1 MRTIAF
7 VTQKGGAGKSTLA
20 SNISVAAE
28 NAGERVFVID
38 LDPLQS
44 LVKWSKLRGQ
54 SEIAVE
60 HIPASKLVKALEALE
75 KKGVTLVVIDAP
87 GEDSENLAAA
97 IRAADLCVIP
107 ARPNVFDLWA
117 SEVTRAKV
125 KEAGKEYIFLLNQ
138 IPPAQQNARVE
149 QGAKALQ
156 AMGGLLAPMV
166 SARVDYQEAA
176 RHGLGV
182 AELHPSSVAAQ
193 EMRELWASVKRRL
206 KKGATTAKA
215 EAKQVGKA
223 EAEGPGQGR
232 DKGRREGRAQ
242 GRRPR
247 PRRRTQG
254 RRKCRAQGR
263 TQGRRERRSQD
274 CRTQGCRTPRL
285 SNPKLSNQGREPR
298 AAADSTEPK
307 PALALAAKPAHK
319 SSQKPA
325 RKAA

>member
-20 SNISVAAE
+20 SNISVAAKH
-28 NAGERVFVID
+28 AGERVFVID

-54 SEIAVE
+54 SEVAVE
-60 HIPASKLVKALEALE
+60 HIPASKLAKALEALE
-75 KKGVTLVVIDAP
+75 KKGVSLVVIDAP

-125 KEAGKEYIFLLNQ
+125 KEAGKEYAFLLNQ
-138 IPPAQQNARVE
+138 CPPSQQSARVE

-156 AMGGLLAPMV
+156 AMGGLLAPLV

-182 AELHPSSVAAQ
+182 AELHPSGIAAQ

-215 EAKQVGKA
+215 EAKQAGKA
-223 EAEGPGQGR
+223 EA
-232 DKGRREGRAQ
+232 KVAI
-242 GRRPR
+242 
-247 PRRRTQG
+247 
-254 RRKCRAQGR
+254 K
-263 TQGRRERRSQD
+263 
-274 CRTQGCRTPRL
+274 
-285 SNPKLSNQGREPR
+285 
-298 AAADSTEPK
+298 AAATVEPKAAAASTQPK
-307 PALALAAKPAHK
+307 PALALAAKSAPK
-319 SSQKPA
+319 PSPKPA

>member
-1 MRTIAF
+1 M
-7 VTQKGGAGKSTLA
+7 
-20 SNISVAAE
+20 
-28 NAGERVFVID
+28 
-38 LDPLQS
+38 
-44 LVKWSKLRGQ
+44 RGQ

-87 GEDSENLAAA
+87 GEDCENLAAA

-215 EAKQVGKA
+215 EAKQVGKVEAKAPAKAAIKAAAKA
-223 EAEGPGQGR
+223 EPKAPAKAPARVAASAEPKAAANAEPKAVEPKAAELKAAEPQG
-232 DKGRREGRAQ
+232 
-242 GRRPR
+242 
-247 PRRRTQG
+247 
-254 RRKCRAQGR
+254 
-263 TQGRRERRSQD
+263 
-274 CRTQGCRTPRL
+274 
-285 SNPKLSNQGREPR
+285 
-298 AAADSTEPK
+298 AADSTEPK
-307 PALALAAKPAHK
+307 SALALAAKPAHK
-319 SSQKPA
+319 PSQKPA

>member
-20 SNISVAAE
+20 SNISVAAN
-28 NAGERVFVID
+28 NAGERVFMID

-44 LVKWSKLRGQ
+44 LVNWSKLRGQ
-54 SEIAVE
+54 TEIAVE
-60 HIPASKLVKALEALE
+60 HIPAPRLAKALEALE

-117 SEVTRAKV
+117 SEITRAKV
-125 KEAGKEYIFLLNQ
+125 KEAGKEYAFLLNQ
-138 IPPAQQNARVE
+138 IPPAQQSARVE

-176 RHGLGV
+176 RQGLGV
-182 AELHPSSVAAQ
+182 GELHPSSVAAQ

-215 EAKQVGKA
+215 EVKQVGKA
-223 EAEGPGQGR
+223 DAKAPAKTVANADAKPASKTAAAPEPKAPAKVAASVEPKAPANAAASVDPNAPTIAE
-232 DKGRREGRAQ
+232 
-242 GRRPR
+242 
-247 PRRRTQG
+247 
-254 RRKCRAQGR
+254 
-263 TQGRRERRSQD
+263 
-274 CRTQGCRTPRL
+274 
-285 SNPKLSNQGREPR
+285 PKAP
-298 AAADSTEPK
+298 ADSTEPT
-307 PALALAAKPAHK
+307 PALALAAKSAQK
-319 SSQKPA
+319 ASSKPA

>member
-20 SNISVAAE
+20 SNISVAAKH
-28 NAGERVFVID
+28 AGERVFVID

-60 HIPASKLVKALEALE
+60 HIPALKLVKALEALE

-138 IPPAQQNARVE
+138 IPPAQQSARVE

-215 EAKQVGKA
+215 EAKQVAKA
-223 EAEGPGQGR
+223 DAKAPMKGAANAE
-232 DKGRREGRAQ
+232 
-242 GRRPR
+242 
-247 PRRRTQG
+247 
-254 RRKCRAQGR
+254 
-263 TQGRRERRSQD
+263 
-274 CRTQGCRTPRL
+274 
-285 SNPKLSNQGREPR
+285 PKAPAKAPAKVAASAEPKAAVTAEPKAAEPK

-319 SSQKPA
+319 PSHKPA

>member
-28 NAGERVFVID
+28 NAGERVFIID

-87 GEDSENLAAA
+87 GEDCENLAAA

-138 IPPAQQNARVE
+138 IPPAQQSARVE

-215 EAKQVGKA
+215 EAKQVGKVEAKAPAKAAIKAAAKA
-223 EAEGPGQGR
+223 EPSP
-232 DKGRREGRAQ
+232 
-242 GRRPR
+242 RPR
-247 PRRRTQG
+247 PRRRSP
-254 RRKCRAQGR
+254 RAPNPR
-263 TQGRRERRSQD
+263 PPRMPSPSSNPRPPRASN
-274 CRTQGCRTPRL
+274 PRL
-285 SNPKLSNQGREPR
+285 SNPRPP
-298 AAADSTEPK
+298 EPK
-307 PALALAAKPAHK
+307 GRGTAGRGRFDRAE
-319 SSQKPA
+319 A
-325 RKAA
+325 RSRPGGQTGA

>member
-20 SNISVAAE
+20 SNISVAAKH
-28 NAGERVFVID
+28 AGERVFVID

-138 IPPAQQNARVE
+138 IPPAQQSARVE

-206 KKGATTAKA
+206 KKGATAAKA
-215 EAKQVGKA
+215 EAKQVAKA
-223 EAEGPGQGR
+223 DAKAPTKGAANAE
-232 DKGRREGRAQ
+232 
-242 GRRPR
+242 
-247 PRRRTQG
+247 
-254 RRKCRAQGR
+254 
-263 TQGRRERRSQD
+263 
-274 CRTQGCRTPRL
+274 
-285 SNPKLSNQGREPR
+285 PKAPAKAPAKVAASAEPKAAVTAEPKAAEPK

-319 SSQKPA
+319 PSQKPA

>member
-20 SNISVAAE
+20 SNISVAAKH
-28 NAGERVFVID
+28 AGERVFVID

-138 IPPAQQNARVE
+138 IPPAQQSARVE

-206 KKGATTAKA
+206 KKGATAAKA
-215 EAKQVGKA
+215 EAKQVAKA
-223 EAEGPGQGR
+223 DAKAPTKAPAKVAASVEPKVAASFEPKAAVTAE
-232 DKGRREGRAQ
+232 
-242 GRRPR
+242 
-247 PRRRTQG
+247 
-254 RRKCRAQGR
+254 
-263 TQGRRERRSQD
+263 
-274 CRTQGCRTPRL
+274 
-285 SNPKLSNQGREPR
+285 PKAAEPK

-319 SSQKPA
+319 PSQKPA

>member
-20 SNISVAAE
+20 SNISVAAKD
-28 NAGERVFVID
+28 AGERVFVID

-125 KEAGKEYIFLLNQ
+125 KEAGKEYTFLLNQ

-156 AMGGLLAPMV
+156 AMGGLLAPMI

-193 EMRELWASVKRRL
+193 EMRVLWASVKRRL

-223 EAEGPGQGR
+223 AAKAASKAAANAE
-232 DKGRREGRAQ
+232 
-242 GRRPR
+242 
-247 PRRRTQG
+247 
-254 RRKCRAQGR
+254 
-263 TQGRRERRSQD
+263 
-274 CRTQGCRTPRL
+274 
-285 SNPKLSNQGREPR
+285 PKAAASTEPKAPAKVAASVEPKAAVTAEPKTAEPK

-307 PALALAAKPAHK
+307 PALALAAKSAHK
-319 SSQKPA
+319 SSPKPA

>member
-20 SNISVAAE
+20 SNISVAAKH
-28 NAGERVFVID
+28 AGERVFVID

-60 HIPASKLVKALEALE
+60 HIPASKLAKALEALE

-138 IPPAQQNARVE
+138 IPPAQQSARVE

-223 EAEGPGQGR
+223 DAKAPAKAAAANAEP
-232 DKGRREGRAQ
+232 KAPAKVAASAEPKAATPS
-242 GRRPR
+242 PR
-247 PRRRTQG
+247 P
-254 RRKCRAQGR
+254 R

-274 CRTQGCRTPRL
+274 CRTQGCRCQGCRTKAVE
-285 SNPKLSNQGREPR
+285 PKAAEPQ

-307 PALALAAKPAHK
+307 PALGLAAKPAHK
-319 SSQKPA
+319 PSQKPA

>member
-20 SNISVAAE
+20 SNISVAAKH
-28 NAGERVFVID
+28 AGERVFVID

-75 KKGVTLVVIDAP
+75 KKGVTVVVIDAP

-138 IPPAQQNARVE
+138 IPPAQQSARVE

-206 KKGATTAKA
+206 KKGATAAKA
-215 EAKQVGKA
+215 EAKQVAKA
-223 EAEGPGQGR
+223 DAKAPTKGAANAE
-232 DKGRREGRAQ
+232 
-242 GRRPR
+242 
-247 PRRRTQG
+247 
-254 RRKCRAQGR
+254 
-263 TQGRRERRSQD
+263 
-274 CRTQGCRTPRL
+274 
-285 SNPKLSNQGREPR
+285 PKAPAKAPAKVAASAEPKAAVTAEPKAAEPK
-298 AAADSTEPK
+298 AAADSAEPK

-319 SSQKPA
+319 PSQKPA